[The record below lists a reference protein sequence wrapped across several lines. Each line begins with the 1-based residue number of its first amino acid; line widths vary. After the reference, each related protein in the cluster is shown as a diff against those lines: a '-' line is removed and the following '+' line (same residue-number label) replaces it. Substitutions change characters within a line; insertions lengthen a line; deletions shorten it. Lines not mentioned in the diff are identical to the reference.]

1 MVEIKQV
8 KTKKQVK
15 EFTYF
20 PLKLYKD
27 CPFYVPPFI
36 SDELVLFNK
45 KKNAN
50 LIDSDIV
57 GFLAYKD
64 GKLVGRI
71 AGILQKQDNQ
81 ITGKKRVRISR
92 VDFIDDYE
100 VSKALFDSV
109 ENWAKEQGM
118 EEVHGPLGF
127 NDLEREGLLI
137 FGFDELSDFE
147 ENYSY
152 EYYPKHFEALG
163 YGKSVDW
170 NEYSITIP
178 SEVNP
183 KVLELADR
191 VCKKYNFRTVEGSI
205 GKAIKKYGNAIFDLI
220 EECYSPLYGVVPL
233 NERLKK
239 QFIGQFKLLLTMD
252 YLSLVVNEKDELIG
266 FGLVFPS
273 LAKAMQK
280 TKGKILSPH
289 IFSLLKALKK
299 NDTVDLAL
307 VAVKP
312 AYKTKGV
319 AAVIMARNLK
329 NFIKNN
335 IKFAETNLQLENNN
349 EIHLLFKGFEMRNHK
364 NRRCYIKNITENKK
378 A

>member
-1 MVEIKQV
+1 MIEIKEV
-8 KTKKQVK
+8 KTKKQIK

-27 CPFYVPPFI
+27 CPYYVPPFI
-36 SDELVLFNK
+36 SDELIIFDK

-50 LIDSDIV
+50 LIESDIV

-64 GKLVGRI
+64 GKLAGRI
-71 AGILQKQDNQ
+71 AGILQKQDNE

-100 VSKALFDSV
+100 VSKALFESV
-109 ENWAKEQGM
+109 ENWARSLGM
-118 EEVHGPLGF
+118 NEVHGPLGF

-137 FGFDELSDFE
+137 RGFEELSDFE

-163 YGKSVDW
+163 YAKSVDW
-170 NEYSITIP
+170 NEYLISIP
-178 SEVNP
+178 SQIDP
-183 KVLELADR
+183 KVERLTNAVQARYKLS
-191 VCKKYNFRTVEGSI
+191 VVEGNKNKI
-205 GKAIKKYGNAIFDLI
+205 IDKYADAIFDLL
-220 EECYSPLYGVVPL
+220 EECYSPLYGVVPI
-233 NERLKK
+233 NDRLKK

-252 YLSLVVNEKDELIG
+252 YLSLVVNENDQLVG

-280 TKGKILSPH
+280 TKGKIFSIH
-289 IFSLLKALKK
+289 IFSLLKALRK

-307 VAVKP
+307 IAVKP
-312 AYKTKGV
+312 EYKTKGV

-329 NFIKNN
+329 NFAKNK
-335 IKFAETNLQLENNN
+335 IRYAETNLQLENNN
-349 EIHLLFKGFEMRNHK
+349 EIHLLFKGFEMRHHK
-364 NRRCYIKNITENKK
+364 DRRCYIKQI
-378 A
+378 